1 MNRRCTLALLLALA
15 LAAGLA
21 AEGPAHCGD
30 KAARPSPAWVK
41 NAVIYEV
48 FTRSFSAEGS
58 FREVEKAL
66 PRLKELGVTVV
77 WLMPIHRTGTVNRKG
92 HLGSPYATQDYYSI
106 DPMYGTAADLKSL
119 VQAAHGLGMRVVVD
133 IVANHTGWDC
143 VMMEQHPT
151 FYTQQDGKIIP
162 PVPDWTDVADLDYGN
177 PELRAYMI
185 EMLKY
190 WVRDFDLDGY
200 RCDVANMIPLDF
212 WENARAELEKIKPE
226 LLMLAE
232 GDWPQDHLQA
242 FDLTYSWRFYEAMI
256 DAVNRGRDAAWLRK
270 VFEDEQAMFP
280 KGALIMRFND
290 NHDKYRA
297 VHLFGD
303 EAALMTAGLTAAIP
317 GVPMLYNGQEIGDP
331 VPSNDPALFE
341 KYDIL
346 WYNNVARMKRF
357 QDFYAGLLALRRG
370 SRALR
375 EGSIAFLNVDP
386 SVFAFQRSAEGET
399 MVVLANLTNRK
410 LSAAVPMAAGESYR
424 QVFPVG
430 GARVVKAALPV
441 ELGPFE
447 FVVFSK

>member
-1 MNRRCTLALLLALA
+1 M
-15 LAAGLA
+15 
-21 AEGPAHCGD
+21 
-30 KAARPSPAWVK
+30 
-41 NAVIYEV
+41 
-48 FTRSFSAEGS
+48 
-58 FREVEKAL
+58 
-66 PRLKELGVTVV
+66 
-77 WLMPIHRTGTVNRKG
+77 
-92 HLGSPYATQDYYSI
+92 
-106 DPMYGTAADLKSL
+106 
-119 VQAAHGLGMRVVVD
+119 
-133 IVANHTGWDC
+133 
-143 VMMEQHPT
+143 
-151 FYTQQDGKIIP
+151 
-162 PVPDWTDVADLDYGN
+162 PDWTDVADLNYDN
-177 PELRAYMI
+177 PGLRAYMT

-190 WVRDFDLDGY
+190 WVRDFDIDGY

-212 WENARAELEKIKPE
+212 WENARVELEKIKPE

-256 DAVNRGRDAAWLRK
+256 DAVDRGRDAVWLRK

-303 EAALMTAGLTAAIP
+303 GAALMTAGLTATIP

-346 WYNNVARMKRF
+346 WYNNVGRMKRF
-357 QDFYAGLLALRRG
+357 QDFYTSLLALRRG

-375 EGSIAFLNVDP
+375 EGSVAFLNAGP
-386 SVFAFQRSAEGET
+386 AVFAFQRAAEGET
-399 MVVLANLTNRK
+399 LVVLANLSNQK
-410 LSAAVPMAAGESYR
+410 LSAAVPVAAGEEYR
-424 QVFPVG
+424 QVFPG
-430 GARVVKAALPV
+430 GAAKTLKAGAPV

-447 FVVFSK
+447 FVVFGR